1 MLILILISE
10 LVKKREEAVWE
21 VGSCMNGYSAT
32 RGKVLA
38 RSRLGSSQGLELA
51 TLVILLVHFTTELSV
66 LE

>member
-1 MLILILISE
+1 MT
-10 LVKKREEAVWE
+10 
-21 VGSCMNGYSAT
+21 GHSAT

-38 RSRLGSSQGLELA
+38 RSRAGPSRGLEPV